1 MLELTVSAKTPAAI
15 TAAFKKINE
24 MVKSGSLAY
33 DATVHLTLAP
43 GFYHEILSYNLSNP
57 LIMESRPGTRPEN
70 CVISAENC
78 EAFHKDTENRA
89 VFFIGMAA
97 THVVL
102 RGFTLENTHVKTDDD
117 ASLGNQAEAF
127 CWHNKTGFLEAQ
139 NMRFLSRQ
147 DTIHVKGFSRFSNC
161 YIAGDVDYIWG
172 YCDTALFEGCWM
184 HTREDNRGTDRPAYV
199 LQSRALNGKPGFVF
213 TDCTFTADKRSGA
226 GIYIARSSGTGKADS
241 EDRWDSVALI
251 NCTVSADYDP
261 CFWTDEDGTRE
272 VYPSVGNAM
281 TGWREYGTRTILENG
296 QNIPADTS
304 KRSSH
309 GYIMTNKEYFA
320 HYASASLILGQKAP
334 SAQKSKN

>member
-1 MLELTVSAKTPAAI
+1 MLELTVFSKTPAAI

-43 GFYHEILSYNLSNP
+43 GFYHEILSYNLPNP
-57 LIMESRPGTRPEN
+57 LIMESMPGTRPEN

-89 VFFIGMAA
+89 VFVIGMAA

-102 RGFTLENTHVKTDDD
+102 RGFTLENTHIKTNDDV
-117 ASLGNQAEAF
+117 SLGNQAEAF

-161 YIAGDVDYIWG
+161 YVAGDVDYIWG

-184 HTREDNRGTDRPAYV
+184 HTCEDNRGNDRPAYV
-199 LQSRALNGKPGFVF
+199 LQSRALSGKPGFVF
-213 TDCTFTADKRSGA
+213 TDCTFTADKRTCA
-226 GIYIARSSGTGKADS
+226 GMYIARSSGTGKADS

-272 VYPSVGNAM
+272 VYPPVGNAM

-320 HYASASLILGQKAP
+320 HYASASLILGQKTP